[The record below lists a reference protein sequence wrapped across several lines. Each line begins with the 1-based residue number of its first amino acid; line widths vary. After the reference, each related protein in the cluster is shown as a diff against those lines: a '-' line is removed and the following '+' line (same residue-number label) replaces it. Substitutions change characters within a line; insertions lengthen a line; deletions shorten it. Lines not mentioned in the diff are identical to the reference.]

1 MGTTKKIGFSEETI
15 EMSEILKAFGH
26 PARLEI
32 VKFLINSPKCIC
44 GDIVEFLPLSQSTV
58 SKHLSE
64 LKKSGIIKG
73 TISGNSICY
82 CLNESTLKKLQSFI
96 TILQTNS
103 SSKECC

>member
-1 MGTTKKIGFSEETI
+1 MGITKKIGFSEETI

-32 VKFLINSPKCIC
+32 VKFLFNSPTCIC

-64 LKKSGIIKG
+64 LKKAGIIKG
-73 TISGNSICY
+73 IISGNSICY
-82 CLNESTLKKLQSFI
+82 CLNENTIEKLQRFI
-96 TILQTNS
+96 TILETKNTS
-103 SSKECC
+103 SECC